1 MYYVI
6 DADVTLLRLT
16 LLEEKASANSVPA
29 AAVRRGM
36 RALSGIIRRK
46 GLVGGLVSLLLNAE
60 S

>member
-1 MYYVI
+1 M
-6 DADVTLLRLT
+6 T

-46 GLVGGLVSLLLNAE
+46 GLVGGLASLLLNTEA
-60 S
+60 